1 MLANYHSCIPVCM
14 RYLSVIHHSQSFKLP
29 RLFLNV
35 GTQQTILYSLGRNF
49 ICSFIIFLGV
59 YNGIVNNQNLPR
71 FVRYN
76 AMQAVLLD
84 ILLM

>member
-1 MLANYHSCIPVCM
+1 MLRMPAC
-14 RYLSVIHHSQSFKLP
+14 LP
-29 RLFLNV
+29 A
-35 GTQQTILYSLGRNF
+35 
-49 ICSFIIFLGV
+49 CSFLIFLGI

>member
-1 MLANYHSCIPVCM
+1 M
-14 RYLSVIHHSQSFKLP
+14 R
-29 RLFLNV
+29 R
-35 GTQQTILYSLGRNF
+35 
-49 ICSFIIFLGV
+49 FIIFLAV
-59 YNGIVNNQNLPR
+59 YNGIVNNQNLTR